1 MDTSPMVSS
10 LLSSLANYSN
20 LTQGSKE
27 HEEAENNE
35 EARKKTVQV
44 TRTLLLSLQTAKS
57 LLTVLS

>member
-44 TRTLLLSLQTAKS
+44 TRTLPLSLQTAKS

>member
-35 EARKKTVQV
+35 ARKKTVQV
-44 TRTLLLSLQTAKS
+44 TRTLPLSLQTAKS
-57 LLTVLS
+57 LLAVLS